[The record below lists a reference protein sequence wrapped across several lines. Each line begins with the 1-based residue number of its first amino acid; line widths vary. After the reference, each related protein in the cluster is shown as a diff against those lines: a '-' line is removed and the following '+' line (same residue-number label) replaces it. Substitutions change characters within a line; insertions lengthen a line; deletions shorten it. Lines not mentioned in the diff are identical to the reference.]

1 METGKLYLVATPIGN
16 LEDITLRAL
25 RILKEVD
32 TVLAED
38 TRKTKQ
44 LLNHFEISK
53 PLISFYRHNESV
65 KSEYVISI
73 LKEGKNLALV
83 SDAGTPAISD
93 PGEDLVRACIE
104 NEIEIIPIPGSV
116 AFVQGLIC
124 SGLDTTRFVF
134 EGFLSIN
141 RRVRKERLKELENET
156 RTMIFYEAPH
166 KLRNTIDDFC
176 DTFGEERRIVLARE
190 ITKIHEEHLRFTLGE
205 AKEYYKEKDI
215 KGEFVIIVEGK
226 KIEEADKIS
235 DETIEALMERYMEK
249 GFDKKEAM
257 KLVAKDKRITKSEVY
272 KYLLKKTEKWKIKR
286 VPSGT
291 LSMKILDFHFSFLT
305 SSFLLGTFYK
315 RFYPW
320 KKQLL

>member
-1 METGKLYLVATPIGN
+1 MEIGKLYLVATPIGN

-53 PLISFYRHNESV
+53 PLISFYRHNEGV
-65 KSEYVISI
+65 KSEYVISL

-205 AKEYYKEKDI
+205 AKEYYKEKNI

-272 KYLLKKTEKWKIKR
+272 KYLLKKTEK
-286 VPSGT
+286 
-291 LSMKILDFHFSFLT
+291 
-305 SSFLLGTFYK
+305 
-315 RFYPW
+315 
-320 KKQLL
+320 